1 MIEGHGDDLYRYDN
15 IKMNFSSNIYNGT
28 DLSALEAYLS
38 SRMAVVRSY
47 PEPSAASLERMIA
60 SECGISPDEVLV
72 TSGAVDAIYLIAQVY
87 RNEGTCRIMQP
98 TFREYE
104 DACRVFGYQEREDGA
119 LCWLCNPNNPTGDV
133 MATDEVL
140 ALAERH
146 RLLIV
151 DQSYED
157 YTMAALLQPADVM
170 GRDDIILLHSMTKRY
185 AVPGLRLG
193 YVTASARVI
202 SRLRQQYR
210 PWAINAL
217 SLEAGKWLV
226 SHEAIAIKDLS
237 SYLAETQRLR
247 TMLNGIEGMHI
258 FGPKENH
265 DAVISFL
272 VRQPGVDS
280 SEGDFQHFI
289 HHLDMGTLLDR
300 LGIAVR
306 TGHHCAEPLMRRL
319 KVEGTVRVSLALYNT
334 REEVD
339 ALVSAIERV
348 RQMF

>member
-1 MIEGHGDDLYRYDN
+1 MIEGHGDDLYRYEN

-28 DLSALEAYLS
+28 DLSALDAYLRT
-38 SRMAVVRSY
+38 RMDVMRSY
-47 PEPSAASLERMIA
+47 PEPSAASLEVLIA
-60 SECGISPDEVLV
+60 KDCGISTDEVLV
-72 TSGAVDAIYLIAQVY
+72 TSGAVDAIYLIAQAY
-87 RNEGTCRIMQP
+87 RHEGTCHVLQP

-104 DACRVFGYQEREDGA
+104 DACRVFGYQEHEDGA

-133 MATDEVL
+133 MAAEDVL

-157 YTMAALLQPADVM
+157 YTIAPLLQPAEVV

-193 YVTASARVI
+193 YVTASAAII
-202 SRLRQQYR
+202 SRLREQYR

-226 SHEAIAIKDLS
+226 QRGVTAIPDLP

-247 TMLNGIEGMHI
+247 NMLNEIEGIEAFETQTNFFLCTI
-258 FGPKENH
+258 APATAAELKEYLAQEH
-265 DAVISFL
+265 GILIRDASNFTGL
-272 VRQPGVDS
+272 TPH
-280 SEGDFQHFI
+280 HF
-289 HHLDMGTLLDR
+289 R
-300 LGIAVR
+300 IA
-306 TGHHCAEPLMRRL
+306 TQSPAE
-319 KVEGTVRVSLALYNT
+319 N
-334 REEVD
+334 D
-339 ALVSAIERV
+339 ALVTAIRNYELRLLN
-348 RQMF
+348 

>member
-1 MIEGHGDDLYRYDN
+1 MIEGHGDDLYRYNN
-15 IKMNFSSNIYNGT
+15 IKMNFSSNIFAGT
-28 DLSALEAYLS
+28 DLSELEDYLCT
-38 SRMAVVRSY
+38 RMAVVRSY
-47 PEPSAASLERMIA
+47 PEPSAASLEQMIA
-60 SECGISPDEVLV
+60 RECGISPDEVLV

-140 ALAERH
+140 ALAGRH

-157 YTMAALLQPADVM
+157 YTMAPLLQPADVV

-193 YVTASARVI
+193 YITASAKVI
-202 SRLRQQYR
+202 SCLREQYR

-226 SHEAIAIKDLS
+226 QRGKTAIPDLS
-237 SYLAETQRLR
+237 TYLAETQRLR
-247 TMLNGIEGMHI
+247 AMLNEIDGIEAQPTQTNFFLCTI
-258 FGPKENH
+258 QQATAAELKEYLAREH
-265 DAVISFL
+265 GILIRDASNFTGL
-272 VRQPGVDS
+272 TPH
-280 SEGDFQHFI
+280 HF
-289 HHLDMGTLLDR
+289 R
-300 LGIAVR
+300 IA
-306 TGHHCAEPLMRRL
+306 TQSPAE
-319 KVEGTVRVSLALYNT
+319 N
-334 REEVD
+334 D
-339 ALVSAIERV
+339 ALVTAIRNYELH
-348 RQMF
+348 QLN

>member
-1 MIEGHGDDLYRYDN
+1 MIEGHGDDLYRYEN
-15 IKMNFSSNIYNGT
+15 IKMNFSSNIYAGT
-28 DLSALEAYLS
+28 DLSALENYLC
-38 SRMAVVRSY
+38 SRMDVVRSY

-60 SECGISPDEVLV
+60 RECGISPDEVLV

-133 MATDEVL
+133 MAADEVL

-157 YTMAALLQPADVM
+157 YTMAPLIQPSDVV
-170 GRDDIILLHSMTKRY
+170 GRDNIILLHSMTKRY

-193 YVTASARVI
+193 YVTASSSI
-202 SRLRQQYR
+202 INRLREQYR

-226 SHEAIAIKDLS
+226 QRGKTAIPDLS
-237 SYLAETQRLR
+237 TYLAETQRLR
-247 TMLNGIEGMHI
+247 TMLNEIEGIEAQQTQTNFFLCTI
-258 FGPKENH
+258 ASATAAELKEYLAREH
-265 DAVISFL
+265 GILIRDASNFTGL
-272 VRQPGVDS
+272 TLH
-280 SEGDFQHFI
+280 HF
-289 HHLDMGTLLDR
+289 R
-300 LGIAVR
+300 IATQSR
-306 TGHHCAEPLMRRL
+306 AE
-319 KVEGTVRVSLALYNT
+319 N
-334 REEVD
+334 D
-339 ALVSAIERV
+339 ALVAAIKNYE
-348 RQMF
+348 FHELN

>member
-1 MIEGHGDDLYRYDN
+1 MIEGHGDDLYRFEN
-15 IKMNFSSNIYNGT
+15 IKMNFSSNIYAGT
-28 DLSALEAYLS
+28 DLSALENYLC
-38 SRMAVVRSY
+38 SRVDVVRSY

-60 SECGISPDEVLV
+60 HECGISPDEVLV

-87 RNEGTCRIMQP
+87 RHEGSCRIMRP

-133 MATDEVL
+133 MATAEVL

-157 YTMAALLQPADVM
+157 YTMAPLIQPSDVV
-170 GRDDIILLHSMTKRY
+170 GRDNIILLHSMTKRY

-193 YVTASARVI
+193 YVTASSSI
-202 SRLRQQYR
+202 INRLREQYR

-226 SHEAIAIKDLS
+226 QRGETAIPDLT

-247 TMLNGIEGMHI
+247 AMLNEIEGIEAQQTQTNFFLCTI
-258 FGPKENH
+258 QQATAAELKEYLVKEYCILIR
-265 DAVISFL
+265 DASNFTGL
-272 VRQPGVDS
+272 TPH
-280 SEGDFQHFI
+280 HF
-289 HHLDMGTLLDR
+289 R
-300 LGIAVR
+300 IA
-306 TGHHCAEPLMRRL
+306 TQSPAE
-319 KVEGTVRVSLALYNT
+319 N
-334 REEVD
+334 D
-339 ALVSAIERV
+339 ALVTAIKNYE
-348 RQMF
+348 FHELN

>member
-60 SECGISPDEVLV
+60 RECGISPDEVLV
-72 TSGAVDAIYLIAQVY
+72 TSGAVDAIYLIAQVFRY
-87 RNEGTCRIMQP
+87 EGTCRIMQP

-133 MATDEVL
+133 MAVEDVL

-146 RLLIV
+146 RLIIV

-157 YTMAALLQPADVM
+157 YTMAPLIQPSDVV
-170 GRDDIILLHSMTKRY
+170 GRDNIILLHSMTKRY

-193 YVTASARVI
+193 YVTASASI
-202 SRLRQQYR
+202 INRLREQYR

-226 SHEAIAIKDLS
+226 QRGKTAIPDLS
-237 SYLAETQRLR
+237 TYLAETQRLR
-247 TMLNGIEGMHI
+247 AMLNEIEGIEAQQTQTNFFLCTI
-258 FGPKENH
+258 QQATAAELKEY
-265 DAVISFL
+265 
-272 VRQPGVDS
+272 
-280 SEGDFQHFI
+280 
-289 HHLDMGTLLDR
+289 
-300 LGIAVR
+300 
-306 TGHHCAEPLMRRL
+306 
-319 KVEGTVRVSLALYNT
+319 LALEHGILIRDASNFT
-334 REEVD
+334 GLTPHHFRIATQSRAEND
-339 ALVSAIERV
+339 ALVTAIKNYE
-348 RQMF
+348 FHELN

>member
-28 DLSALEAYLS
+28 DLSALNAYLCT
-38 SRMAVVRSY
+38 RMDVMRSY
-47 PEPSAASLERMIA
+47 PEPSAASLEELIA
-60 SECGISPDEVLV
+60 EDCGISPDEVMV
-72 TSGAVDAIYLIAQVY
+72 TSGAVDAIYLIAQAY
-87 RNEGTCRIMQP
+87 RHEGTCHVLQP

-104 DACRVFGYQEREDGA
+104 DACRVFGYQEHEDGA

-133 MATDEVL
+133 MATDDVL

-157 YTMAALLQPADVM
+157 YTIAPLLQPAEVV

-193 YVTASARVI
+193 YVTASAAII
-202 SRLRQQYR
+202 SRLREQYR

-226 SHEAIAIKDLS
+226 QRGETAIPDLP

-247 TMLNGIEGMHI
+247 NLLNEIEGIEAFETQTNFFLCTI
-258 FGPKENH
+258 APATAAELKEYLAQEH
-265 DAVISFL
+265 GILIRDASNFTGLI
-272 VRQPGVDS
+272 PH
-280 SEGDFQHFI
+280 HF
-289 HHLDMGTLLDR
+289 R
-300 LGIAVR
+300 IA
-306 TGHHCAEPLMRRL
+306 TQSPAQ
-319 KVEGTVRVSLALYNT
+319 N
-334 REEVD
+334 D
-339 ALVSAIERV
+339 ALVTAIRNYELRELN
-348 RQMF
+348 

>member
-28 DLSALEAYLS
+28 DLSELDAYLCT
-38 SRMAVVRSY
+38 RMAAIRSY

-60 SECGISPDEVLV
+60 SECGISPDEVMV

-87 RNEGTCRIMQP
+87 RHEGTCHILQP

-133 MATDEVL
+133 MATEEVI

-157 YTMAALLQPADVM
+157 YTMAPLLRPADVV
-170 GRDDIILLHSMTKRY
+170 GRDDVILLHSMTKRY

-193 YVTASARVI
+193 YVTASAQVI
-202 SRLRQQYR
+202 NRLREQYR

-226 SHEAIAIKDLS
+226 QRGETAIPDLT

-247 TMLNGIEGMHI
+247 AMLNDIEGIEAQPTQTNFFLCTI
-258 FGPKENH
+258 RQATAAELKEYLAQEH
-265 DAVISFL
+265 GILIRDAANFTGL
-272 VRQPGVDS
+272 TPH
-280 SEGDFQHFI
+280 HF
-289 HHLDMGTLLDR
+289 R
-300 LGIAVR
+300 IA
-306 TGHHCAEPLMRRL
+306 TQSPAED
-319 KVEGTVRVSLALYNT
+319 
-334 REEVD
+334 D
-339 ALVSAIERV
+339 ALVTTIKQFQKTR
-348 RQMF
+348 

>member
-247 TMLNGIEGMHI
+247 TMLNGIEGI
-258 FGPKENH
+258 EAQQTQTNFFLCTIQQATAAELKECLAREH
-265 DAVISFL
+265 GILIRDASNFTGL
-272 VRQPGVDS
+272 TPH
-280 SEGDFQHFI
+280 HF
-289 HHLDMGTLLDR
+289 R
-300 LGIAVR
+300 IA
-306 TGHHCAEPLMRRL
+306 TQSPAE
-319 KVEGTVRVSLALYNT
+319 N
-334 REEVD
+334 D
-339 ALVSAIERV
+339 ALVTAIRFFLNK
-348 RQMF
+348 QQ

>member
-1 MIEGHGDDLYRYDN
+1 MTMIEGHGDDLYRYEN

-28 DLSALEAYLS
+28 DLSALDAYLRT
-38 SRMAVVRSY
+38 RMDVMRSY
-47 PEPSAASLERMIA
+47 PEPSAASLEELIA
-60 SECGISPDEVLV
+60 EDCGISPDEVMV
-72 TSGAVDAIYLIAQVY
+72 TSGAVDAIYLIAQAY
-87 RNEGTCRIMQP
+87 RHEGTCHVLQP

-104 DACRVFGYQEREDGA
+104 DACRVFGYQEHEDGA

-133 MATDEVL
+133 MATEDVL

-157 YTMAALLQPADVM
+157 YTIAPLLQPAEVV

-193 YVTASARVI
+193 YVTASAAII
-202 SRLRQQYR
+202 SRLREQYR

-226 SHEAIAIKDLS
+226 QRGETAIPDLP

-247 TMLNGIEGMHI
+247 NLLNEIEGIEAFETQTNFFLCTI
-258 FGPKENH
+258 APATAAELKEYLAQEH
-265 DAVISFL
+265 GILIRDASNFTGL
-272 VRQPGVDS
+272 TPH
-280 SEGDFQHFI
+280 HF
-289 HHLDMGTLLDR
+289 R
-300 LGIAVR
+300 IA
-306 TGHHCAEPLMRRL
+306 TQSPAE
-319 KVEGTVRVSLALYNT
+319 N
-334 REEVD
+334 D
-339 ALVSAIERV
+339 ALVTAIRNYELRLLN
-348 RQMF
+348 

>member
-15 IKMNFSSNIYNGT
+15 IKMNFSSNIYAGT
-28 DLSALEAYLS
+28 DLSALENYLC

-60 SECGISPDEVLV
+60 RECGISPDEVLV
-72 TSGAVDAIYLIAQVY
+72 ASGAVDAIYLIAQVY

-133 MATDEVL
+133 LPTEDVL

-157 YTMAALLQPADVM
+157 YTMASLLQPVDVV
-170 GRDDIILLHSMTKRY
+170 GRDNIILLHSMTKRY

-193 YVTASARVI
+193 YVTASAKII
-202 SRLRQQYR
+202 SRLREQYR

-226 SHEAIAIKDLS
+226 AHDAVAIKDLPA
-237 SYLAETQRLR
+237 YLAETQRLR
-247 TMLNGIEGMHI
+247 YMLNEIEGIEAQQTQTNFFLCTI
-258 FGPKENH
+258 QQATAAALKEYLAQEH
-265 DAVISFL
+265 GILIRDASNFTGL
-272 VRQPGVDS
+272 TPH
-280 SEGDFQHFI
+280 HF
-289 HHLDMGTLLDR
+289 R
-300 LGIAVR
+300 IA
-306 TGHHCAEPLMRRL
+306 TQSPAE
-319 KVEGTVRVSLALYNT
+319 NN
-334 REEVD
+334 
-339 ALVSAIERV
+339 ALVAAIKSYELHSLN
-348 RQMF
+348 

>member
-1 MIEGHGDDLYRYDN
+1 MIEGHGDDLYRYEN

-28 DLSALEAYLS
+28 DLSALEDYLR
-38 SRMAVVRSY
+38 SRMDVVRSY
-47 PEPSAASLERMIA
+47 PEPSASSLERMIA

-72 TSGAVDAIYLIAQVY
+72 TSGAVDAIYLIAQAY
-87 RNEGTCRIMQP
+87 RHEGTCRIMQP

-157 YTMAALLQPADVM
+157 YTMAPLIQPSDVV
-170 GRDDIILLHSMTKRY
+170 GRDNIILLHSMTKRY

-193 YVTASARVI
+193 YVTASSSI
-202 SRLRQQYR
+202 INRLREQYR

-226 SHEAIAIKDLS
+226 QRGETAIPDLT

-247 TMLNGIEGMHI
+247 TMLNEIDGIEAQPTQTNFFLCTI
-258 FGPKENH
+258 RQATAAQLKEYLAREH
-265 DAVISFL
+265 GILIRDASNFTGL
-272 VRQPGVDS
+272 TPH
-280 SEGDFQHFI
+280 HF
-289 HHLDMGTLLDR
+289 R
-300 LGIAVR
+300 IA
-306 TGHHCAEPLMRRL
+306 TQSPAE
-319 KVEGTVRVSLALYNT
+319 N
-334 REEVD
+334 D
-339 ALVSAIERV
+339 ALVAAIKNYE
-348 RQMF
+348 FHELN

>member
-1 MIEGHGDDLYRYDN
+1 MIEGHGDDLYRYEN

-28 DLSALEAYLS
+28 DLSALDAYLCT
-38 SRMAVVRSY
+38 RMAVMRSY
-47 PEPSAASLERMIA
+47 PEPSAASLEELIA
-60 SECGISPDEVLV
+60 EDCGISPDEVLV
-72 TSGAVDAIYLIAQVY
+72 TSGAVDAIYLIAQAY
-87 RNEGTCRIMQP
+87 RHEGTSHVLQP

-104 DACRVFGYQEREDGA
+104 DACRVFGYREHEDGA

-133 MATDEVL
+133 MATEDVL

-157 YTMAALLQPADVM
+157 YTIAPLLQPAEVV

-193 YVTASARVI
+193 YVTASAAII
-202 SRLRQQYR
+202 SRLREQYR

-226 SHEAIAIKDLS
+226 QRGETAIPDLP

-247 TMLNGIEGMHI
+247 NMLNEIEGIEAFETQTNFFLCTI
-258 FGPKENH
+258 APATAAELKEY
-265 DAVISFL
+265 
-272 VRQPGVDS
+272 
-280 SEGDFQHFI
+280 
-289 HHLDMGTLLDR
+289 
-300 LGIAVR
+300 
-306 TGHHCAEPLMRRL
+306 
-319 KVEGTVRVSLALYNT
+319 LALEHGILIRDASNFT
-334 REEVD
+334 GLTPHHFRIATQSPAEND
-339 ALVSAIERV
+339 ALVTAIRNYELRELN
-348 RQMF
+348 